1 MKTRLREALPAA
13 LKHLIASA
21 LVALLA
27 SALVLLVWFPLPFD
41 ELLGGRHLFFLLIS
55 VDLVC
60 GPLLTLIV
68 FNRAK
73 PKLELW
79 RDIGSIVILQLCALV
94 YGLWSIAL
102 VRPVYIAFEADRFR
116 VVRLADVG
124 PGKLDEAPEALRNI
138 GLAGPRM
145 IGVNVPK
152 PGEPDFEDSV
162 RLSLEDEYPAYRPA
176 LWVPIAEQ
184 NNVLIASL
192 RPLSELRKRNPER
205 QEVIERYLDRSAFQE
220 SQLGYLPMVVGE
232 HDNWVL
238 LLGRGSAEI
247 VGYLPLSGW

>member
-13 LKHLIASA
+13 LTHLIASV
-21 LVALLA
+21 LVALAA
-27 SALVLLVWFPLPFD
+27 SALVLLVWFPHPFD

-79 RDIGSIVILQLCALV
+79 RDIGSVVILQFCALI
-94 YGLWSIAL
+94 YGFWSIAL

-116 VVRLADVG
+116 VVRLVDVV
-124 PGKLDEAPEALRNI
+124 PGKLDETPEALRNFS
-138 GLAGPRM
+138 LAGPRM

-184 NNVLIASL
+184 NKALIGSL
-192 RPLSELRKRNPER
+192 RPLSELRKRNLGR
-205 QEVIERYLDRSAFQE
+205 QEIIDQYLDRLASQE
-220 SQLGYLPMVVGE
+220 NQLGYLPMVIGE

-238 LLGRGSAEI
+238 LLDRGSVEI
-247 VGYLPLSGW
+247 VGYLPLTGW